1 MIPTTTKTKIKLI
14 HTKFVVKRK
23 NYTIYIY
30 ISSATS
36 QNGWR
41 FLPTPLTLD
50 RNPTKSI
57 GAAFITF
64 FTPHVIM
71 FLKLKQTSSSSFRF
85 FPFLCALFIMVLILV
100 IAAQSL
106 MMEATLLVIRHQEHK
121 SIRHQEHKSILT
133 ITITPVNKIFEL
145 PSLWIRPCI
154 AALLAAPWRPL
165 LLLWRPHTVRSKL

>member
-1 MIPTTTKTKIKLI
+1 MKRKIKLI

-23 NYTIYIY
+23 NYNIY

-85 FPFLCALFIMVLILV
+85 FPFLCALFIMVPILV

-106 MMEATLLVIRHQEHK
+106 MMEATLLV
-121 SIRHQEHKSILT
+121 IRHQEHKSILT

-154 AALLAAPWRPL
+154 TALLAAPWRPL
-165 LLLWRPHTVRSKL
+165 LLLWHPHTIRSKL